1 MIGSCTLAFRWVA
14 RAAGL
19 SRVARAAGLCR
30 VIGCIAVLA
39 ALAACSTNS
48 AQGPA
53 IDQSREAAVYQAR
66 ARGNYHPPGPDADPW
81 GPYVIEASRKFDV
94 PERWIREVMH
104 VESGGH
110 LYQSGALITSRAGA
124 MGLMQVMPETYDE
137 LRVRYDLSEDAY
149 DPHNNV
155 LAGTAYLREMYDIY
169 GSPGFLAA
177 YNAGPKRL
185 DDYLANVRS
194 LPDETRRYVAMI
206 GPNILDAYPINRS
219 PAERYAMNDLPLDIP
234 PGLRDGSRAVQV
246 AEARPTS
253 SRARRTA
260 SRSSSRA
267 ATRLAKA
274 APTPDRRN
282 PHRGGRFSLVQ
293 PAVAETVPSRHG
305 GGSGGDWAVQVG
317 AYANPAQARSMA
329 GMARQKAGEAGSR
342 SAVATV
348 QHGKST
354 LYRARLNGLS
364 RESAVDA
371 CRKLAHST
379 GGCMVL
385 SPNSQS

>member
-1 MIGSCTLAFRWVA
+1 MIGSCTLA
-14 RAAGL
+14 L
-19 SRVARAAGLCR
+19 QRVARAAGLGR

-53 IDQSREAAVYQAR
+53 IDQSKEAAVYQSR
-66 ARGNYHPPGPDADPW
+66 ARGNYHPPGPESDPW

-104 VESGGH
+104 VESGGQ
-110 LYQSGALITSRAGA
+110 LYQGGALITSRAGA

-137 LRVRYDLSEDAY
+137 LRARYELSDDAY

-177 YNAGPKRL
+177 YNAGPRRL

-219 PAERYAMNDLPLDIP
+219 PAEQYAMNDLPLDIP
-234 PGLRDGSRAVQV
+234 PGLRYGGRAVQV
-246 AEARPTS
+246 AEARAAP

-260 SRSSSRA
+260 SRVGSRA
-267 ATRLAKA
+267 TTRLATA
-274 APTPDRRN
+274 APAPDRRS
-282 PHRGGRFSLVQ
+282 PRHGGRFGLVQ
-293 PAVAETVPSRHG
+293 PAVAETVPSRRGGRSG

-317 AYANPAQARSMA
+317 AYASPAQARSMA

-342 SAVATV
+342 SGVATV

-364 RESAVDA
+364 RESALDA